1 MLSCYILDDENAAI
15 EVLSQYVSDTPA
27 LTLAGASTKPLEAAA
42 FLKAR
47 PVDLLLLDI
56 EMPRLPGPQF
66 MELYGSHAAGVI
78 FTTAYSQYA
87 LEGYERGVID
97 YLLKPIPYDRFL
109 KAVEKATR
117 QLRPAMETPAPAA
130 SGKTPEEDFIFV
142 KLERKG
148 KYQKVNLA
156 DIVYVEGL
164 KNYVSL
170 HTRQGERI
178 VTYIGMGELEEKLP
192 ADRFI
197 RVHRSYLVA
206 LDAIR
211 GIEGNEI
218 LLHDAPR
225 IPAAGQYRDAF
236 FRRMASKFI
245 QGNP

>member
-1 MLSCYILDDENAAI
+1 MLSCYILDDEKAAI
-15 EVLSQYVSDTPA
+15 EVLSQYVSDTPI

-56 EMPRLPGPQF
+56 EMPRLSGPQF
-66 MELYGSHAAGVI
+66 MELYGGHAAGVI

-109 KAVEKATR
+109 KAIEKATR
-117 QLRPAMETPAPAA
+117 QFRPAMEGPFPAA
-130 SGKTPEEDFIFV
+130 PGETPEQDFIFV

-178 VTYIGMGELEEKLP
+178 ITYIGMGELEEKLP
-192 ADRFI
+192 AGRFI

-218 LLHDAPR
+218 LLQGAPR
-225 IPAAGQYRDAF
+225 IPTAGQYRDAF
-236 FRRMASKFI
+236 FRRLESKFI
-245 QGNP
+245 QGKQ